1 MSKTKVIYTSEKF
14 FVNKEKRTVA
24 CAIEFEINLLEIE
37 AVQRMLTFPQFAD
50 FLNETNINLD
60 YDEENFGV
68 YKFKVSGKAK
78 AADVDE
84 FDEQLGKRLAKT
96 RAQEKAFIAA
106 NEFYCKVGDFIHKF
120 VLKDFE
126 NLINGTEKAFWKC
139 VDHER
144 KLTGVLED

>member
-60 YDEENFGV
+60 YDEKNFGV

-126 NLINGTEKAFWKC
+126 NLINGTESAFWKC
-139 VDHER
+139 LDHER
-144 KLTGVLED
+144 KLTGEPAN